1 MVDVTPVGTVA
12 GKIVAFISIQLLLE
26 HRYLET
32 EG

>member
-12 GKIVAFISIQLLLE
+12 GKIVVFISILLLLE